1 MKGYGFMDKHLIII
15 DLDGTLLNSQSKIST
30 KNKDVI
36 KKLSKKGHMIV
47 LATGRPFHAAID
59 YYNELELDTP
69 VITDN
74 GGNIREPKNPDFQ
87 IVTDGIP
94 VKISHQLF
102 NFSKPHLESAFY
114 SFGDHIYAYQYLNRL
129 HAIFMGSQNAK
140 IIHADF
146 DELHH
151 TPTGMIYLVS
161 YAFKQQFE
169 SYLTN
174 ELGNDVQFRLWGED
188 FKHSIYEISKK
199 NSSKLSAIKWVYN
212 HFQIKEENVIAF
224 GDGLNDV
231 EMIGGV
237 HLGLAMPNGVAEVK
251 AVAKAILP
259 HDNDHSGVG
268 KFLEKHF
275 NLTT

>member
-1 MKGYGFMDKHLIII
+1 MDKHLIVV
-15 DLDGTLLNSQSKIST
+15 DLDGTLLNSESKISS
-30 KNKDVI
+30 KNKTAI
-36 KKLSKKGHMIV
+36 KKLTQLGHMVVI
-47 LATGRPFHAAID
+47 ATGRPFHAAID
-59 YYNELELDTP
+59 YYNELELATP

-102 NFSKPHLESAFY
+102 NFSKPHLKSAFY
-114 SFGDHIYAYQYLNRL
+114 SYGNHIYAYQYLNRL
-129 HAIFMGSQNAK
+129 HAIFMGSQNAQ

-146 DELHH
+146 NELQH
-151 TPTGMIYLVS
+151 TPTGMIYLVD
-161 YAFKQQFE
+161 YVFKHEFE
-169 SYLTN
+169 NYLTN
-174 ELGNDVQFRLWGED
+174 ELGDIVQFRLWGED
-188 FKHSIYEISKK
+188 IKHSIYEISKK

-212 HFQIKEENVIAF
+212 HFQIKPENVIAF
-224 GDGLNDV
+224 GDGLNDI

-237 HLGLAMPNGVAEVK
+237 HLGLAMPNGEEAVK

-259 HDNDHSGVG
+259 YDNDHSGVG
-268 KFLEKHF
+268 RFLEEYF